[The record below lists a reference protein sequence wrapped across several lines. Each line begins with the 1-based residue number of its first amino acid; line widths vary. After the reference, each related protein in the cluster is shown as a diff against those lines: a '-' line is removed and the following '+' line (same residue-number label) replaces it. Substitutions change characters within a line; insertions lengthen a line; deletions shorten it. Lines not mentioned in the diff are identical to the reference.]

1 MLTQLTL
8 TALPGI
14 PFVEPGDDLAALILP
29 ALQRTSTNLVDGDV
43 LVVAQKIVSKA
54 EGRLVNLEAVEPS
67 QAAIDLAR
75 ETQKDPRLVDVILG
89 ESRNVLRTRPG
100 LIIVE
105 HRLGF
110 ICANAGVDH
119 SNVRG
124 PRGQAGE
131 WVLMLPIDPDRS
143 AQRLR
148 ERIRQDSGANIG
160 VLIIDSHGR
169 AWRIGTVGVAIGV
182 AGFPAVLDL
191 RGHPDLFGDLL
202 QVTQVGLADE
212 LAAGA
217 SMMMGQADEGLP
229 VVHVRGLPYA
239 LRNASLRE
247 LLRPEEDD
255 LFR

>member
-14 PFVEPGDDLAALILP
+14 PLVEPGDDLAALILP
-29 ALQRTSTNLVDGDV
+29 ALQRIGMTLADGDV
-43 LVVAQKIVSKA
+43 LVIAQKIVSKA
-54 EGRLVNLEAVEPS
+54 EGRLINLETVEPS

-75 ETQKDPRLVDVILG
+75 ETQKDPRLVEVILG
-89 ESRNVLRTRPG
+89 ESKLVLRTRPG

-110 ICANAGVDH
+110 VCANAGVDH

-124 PRGQAGE
+124 PRGAPGE

-143 AQRLR
+143 AHEVR
-148 ERIRQDSGANIG
+148 ERIRQESGASVG
-160 VLIIDSHGR
+160 VLVIDSHGR

-229 VVHVRGLPYA
+229 AVHVRGSPYS
-239 LRNASLRE
+239 LRDASLQE
-247 LLRPEEDD
+247 LLRPKEDD

>member
-14 PFVEPGDDLAALILP
+14 PLVEPGDDLAALLVQGV
-29 ALQRTSTNLVDGDV
+29 QRAGLTLGDGDV

-54 EGRLVNLEAVEPS
+54 EGRLVNLEAITPSEAAVELG
-67 QAAIDLAR
+67 QKA
-75 ETQKDPRLVDVILG
+75 QKDPRLVEVILG
-89 ESRNVLRTRPG
+89 ESQKVLRTRPG
-100 LIIVE
+100 LVIVE

-110 ICANAGVDH
+110 VCANAGVDH

-124 PRGQAGE
+124 PRGAAGE

-143 AQRLR
+143 ARELADRLQSETR
-148 ERIRQDSGANIG
+148 SRIG

-169 AWRIGTVGVAIGV
+169 AWRMGTVGIAIGV
-182 AGFPAVLDL
+182 AAFPALLDL

-217 SMMMGQADEGLP
+217 SLVMGQADEGLP
-229 VVHVRGLPYA
+229 VIHVRGLPYP
-239 LRNASLRE
+239 LHEGSMRE
-247 LLRPEEDD
+247 LLRAEEDD

>member
-14 PFVEPGDDLAALILP
+14 PLVEPGDDLAALIL
-29 ALQRTSTNLVDGDV
+29 ANLQHTGMTLDDGDV
-43 LVVAQKIVSKA
+43 VVIAQKIVSKA
-54 EGRLVNLEAVEPS
+54 EGRQVNLDTVEPS
-67 QAAIDLAR
+67 EVAIELAR
-75 ETQKDPRLVDVILG
+75 DAEKDPRLVEVILG
-89 ESRNVLRTRPG
+89 ESKHVLRTRPG

-110 ICANAGVDH
+110 VCANAGVDH

-124 PRGQAGE
+124 PRGAPGE
-131 WVLMLPIDPDRS
+131 WVLRLPVDPDRS
-143 AQRLR
+143 ARELCERLHLTSKAR
-148 ERIRQDSGANIG
+148 IG
-160 VLIIDSHGR
+160 VLIVDSHGR
-169 AWRIGTVGVAIGV
+169 AWRMGTVGVAIGL
-182 AGFPAVLDL
+182 AGFPALVDL

-217 SMMMGQADEGLP
+217 SLVMGQADEGLP
-229 VVHVRGLPYA
+229 VVHVRGLPYP
-239 LRNASLRE
+239 LRKGSMDE

>member
-14 PFVEPGDDLAALILP
+14 PLVEPGDDLATLILL
-29 ALQRTSTNLVDGDV
+29 ALQRTGTSLSDGDV
-43 LVVAQKIVSKA
+43 LIVAQKIVSKA
-54 EGRLVNLEAVEPS
+54 EGRLINLETVEPS
-67 QAAIDLAR
+67 QPAIDLAL
-75 ETQKDPRLVDVILG
+75 ETQKDPRLVEVILG
-89 ESRNVLRTRPG
+89 ESKRVLRTRPG

-110 ICANAGVDH
+110 VCANAGVDH

-124 PRGQAGE
+124 AHGEPGE
-131 WVLMLPIDPDRS
+131 WVLMLPVDPDRS
-143 AQRLR
+143 AHELR
-148 ERIRQDSGANIG
+148 ERIRRQAGVGIG
-160 VLIIDSHGR
+160 VLVIDSHGR

-217 SMMMGQADEGLP
+217 SMVMGQADEGLP
-229 VVHVRGLPYA
+229 VVHVRGLPYT
-239 LRNASLRE
+239 LREGSLQE
-247 LLRPEEDD
+247 LLRAAEDD